1 VPDALVVSDQD
12 NVATALSDLTPGL
25 VTTNRGERVAVD
37 PIKQGHK
44 FAVSPI
50 PSGANVIKYGEVVG
64 HATTDIELGHHVHVH
79 NVADPLP
86 SSREEARQARIAL
99 DLPAERLAPPTT
111 DATFMGYHRGKGRA
125 GIRNLAV
132 VVSTVGCANF
142 VVNRIA
148 ADTGAIPIIH
158 EQGCLQLGDD
168 LRTTKLQLQR
178 VLQHPNVGGALVVGL
193 GCEAVQPSTVIPHE
207 ENRVITTL
215 GIQATGGTRR
225 AIEQGVTAMRSII
238 EQMGTQERSPV
249 PLSDLLVGTKCGG
262 SDGLSGLTAN
272 PALGAACDLL
282 VDAGGGVIL
291 SETPGLFG
299 SEPVLLRRLPTQDDR
314 LRLGAALDRVWDESL
329 KLGEKMSE
337 GEMSPGNIDGGLTT
351 LVEKSYGATIK
362 AGSRP
367 FQGFLGLCDEPQ
379 GPGAWLLDAPGID
392 IVTISA
398 EACSGA
404 QIIAFTT
411 GRGSPV
417 GNALAPLVKIC
428 SNSETFKRM
437 EDDMDIDAG
446 TIALS
451 GEDIG
456 DVGAQIAAYILSVA
470 NGDATKSEELGH
482 REFALARLGSTL

>member
-1 VPDALVVSDQD
+1 MPEALVVSDRD
-12 NVATALSDLTPGL
+12 NVATALSDLGPGQ
-25 VTTNRGERVAVD
+25 VTTNRGQRVAAE
-37 PIKQGHK
+37 PIRRGHK

-50 PSGANVIKYGEVVG
+50 SSGEGIVKYGEVVG
-64 HATTDIELGHHVHVH
+64 IATADIEAGRHVHVH

-86 SSREEARQARIAL
+86 GTREEARRVRASL
-99 DLPAERLAPPTT
+99 DLPVARHVPPATE
-111 DATFMGYHRGKGRA
+111 ATFMGYRRPAGRA
-125 GIRNLAV
+125 GVRNLAL

-148 ADTGAIPIIH
+148 AQTGAIPIVH
-158 EQGCLQLGDD
+158 EQGCLQLGSD
-168 LRTTKLQLQR
+168 LRTTRLQLSK

-193 GCEAVQPSTVIPHE
+193 GCEAVQPETVIPDGSG
-207 ENRVITTL
+207 RIIRSL

-225 AIEQGVTAMRSII
+225 TIEQGVSAMRAIMDQVSA
-238 EQMGTQERSPV
+238 QERAPV
-249 PLSDLLVGTKCGG
+249 PVSDLLIGTKCGG

-282 VDAGGGVIL
+282 VDAGAGVIL

-299 SEPVLLRRLPTQDDR
+299 SEPVLLRRLPTHDDR
-314 LRLGAALDRVWDESL
+314 MRLGAALDRVWDESL
-329 KLGEKMSE
+329 SLGEKMSE

-367 FQGFLGLCDEPQ
+367 FQGFLSLCDEPQ

-417 GNALAPLVKIC
+417 GNALAPVIKIC

-446 TIALS
+446 TIAMG
-451 GEDIG
+451 GEDI
-456 DVGAQIAAYILSVA
+456 DEVGARIAACLLGVA
-470 NGDATKSEELGH
+470 SGDTAKSEELGH
-482 REFALARLGSTL
+482 QEFALARIGSTL